1 MSKRIL
7 LLALGAVFLFGSTR
21 VFANSITYNQKMLGP
36 KRLTSI
42 PSPNDGNLPVTT
54 NFTITVTNSTNAAW
68 DDYEILFVTP
78 EDGAGANNVVTLS
91 DIVLPANNP
100 FTTVKILFNDQN
112 VGNKGQKEAAIMLA
126 GGNLPTT
133 LSFTISLNLTY
144 NSSVDV
150 CGTASV
156 GGTGG
161 AAPQPSCPAVP
172 EPSSL
177 LLLGTGVL
185 GLAPVVRRK
194 LHS

>member
-7 LLALGAVFLFGSTR
+7 LLALGVVLLLGSTR
-21 VFANSITYNQKMLGP
+21 AFANSITYNQKMLGA
-36 KRLTSI
+36 KRLTGI

-54 NFTITVTNSTNAAW
+54 NFTITVTNSTSATW

-78 EDGAGANNVVTLS
+78 EGGAGANNVVTLS
-91 DIVLPANNP
+91 DIVLPNNP

-112 VGNKGQKEAAIMLA
+112 VGNNGQKEAAIMLS

-133 LSFTISLNLTY
+133 LSFTITLNLTY
-144 NSSVDV
+144 NSSVEV
-150 CGTASV
+150 CGTPSV
-156 GGTGG
+156 VGIQG
-161 AAPQPSCPAVP
+161 AASQPACPAVP

-185 GLAPVVRRK
+185 GLAPVVRRRRRA
-194 LHS
+194 